1 MDKYTCVLHSEM
13 ESFLNYYR
21 SLGHDVRGYV
31 TIFNQLDLVLRELN
45 VAEKVITN
53 YVAVQFSKSFSV
65 RPYCFHNYIS
75 HYNVFARYLKRLG
88 VDACELE
95 LPLLKSDYT
104 PYIYSDEEWCR
115 IIEAA
120 DNLVIP
126 RCPLYSIQMPLLIRI
141 IYGCGT
147 RINETLSLKVS
158 DVDLISGVLYL
169 KRTKNK
175 RHRIVPMDNTLT
187 EIFRKYVLV
196 RGLKA
201 DDYVFYSQRKRDHW
215 GVYSV
220 DNCFEHI
227 LKNAGISFV
236 RENHN
241 DRGPCVHCFR
251 HTFVLNSLKK
261 SEKNGRDFSETV
273 PFLSTYLGHSS
284 IRETDKYLRFSYE
297 LYEDAVDLVESYT
310 ANLFPEVNSN
320 D

>member
-1 MDKYTCVLHSEM
+1 
-13 ESFLNYYR
+13 
-21 SLGHDVRGYV
+21 
-31 TIFNQLDLVLRELN
+31 
-45 VAEKVITN
+45 
-53 YVAVQFSKSFSV
+53 
-65 RPYCFHNYIS
+65 
-75 HYNVFARYLKRLG
+75 
-88 VDACELE
+88 
-95 LPLLKSDYT
+95 
-104 PYIYSDEEWCR
+104 
-115 IIEAA
+115 
-120 DNLVIP
+120 
-126 RCPLYSIQMPLLIRI
+126 
-141 IYGCGT
+141 
-147 RINETLSLKVS
+147 
-158 DVDLISGVLYL
+158 
-169 KRTKNK
+169 
-175 RHRIVPMDNTLT
+175 MDNTLT

-196 RGLKA
+196 RGLIA